1 MDSGNSVITIDF
13 PNYSSALLETLNK
26 HRNQGK
32 FCDLSVHI
40 QGRVFQAHK
49 AVLAASSP
57 YFHDKLLLNDT
68 NCLVLPSVIDAA
80 AFENVLDLV
89 YTGKLTLCRDQ
100 MPTYLMVA
108 SGLQMWL
115 VVNRCSE
122 LLKES
127 EGQSSRPR
135 SRQAGES
142 QSPSSSNYPGPSRD
156 DGDSKPGAY
165 QVGSLPEGDDQDD
178 IIEVRVSHD
187 DDDDAEGEGPEEVCS
202 GSLDRNISIVMEEEE
217 DSRNV
222 ASCSYTVAT
231 EGHQQGYL
239 STKTIYIKQ
248 EKPKEEEMGALAA
261 RETSFVG
268 TLNPASDTEATI
280 SISQVQAFC
289 GTKYDSANQVDYI
302 ISSAVQ
308 ESPSGF
314 QDGGGGG
321 GAAAA
326 TVLSDPGGFRQSSV
340 ASKPVDLHGNEIVG
354 YSLNGQLF
362 HAPVK
367 IAAAPDGKKFGCLC
381 GKRFA
386 VKPKRDRH
394 IMLTFSLR
402 PFGCTIC
409 NKKFKLK
416 HHLTEH
422 MKTHEGHLHVCED
435 CGRKFR
441 AESCFLKHKK
451 VCGGQSW
458 VSTSWNGKADQ
469 AAAEGLKVEAGGEGS
484 YGRLCADSWRR
495 PYPETGTSVMEN
507 EEKQVLLISKTF

>member
-1 MDSGNSVITIDF
+1 SGNSVITIDF

-289 GTKYDSANQVDYI
+289 GTKYDSANQ
-302 ISSAVQ
+302 
-308 ESPSGF
+308 
-314 QDGGGGG
+314 
-321 GAAAA
+321 
-326 TVLSDPGGFRQSSV
+326 SSV

-458 VSTSWNGKADQ
+458 VSTSWNGK
-469 AAAEGLKVEAGGEGS
+469 
-484 YGRLCADSWRR
+484 
-495 PYPETGTSVMEN
+495 
-507 EEKQVLLISKTF
+507 